1 MFGNQM
7 KSLAKISGYVRIM
20 LTKDSLERLE
30 LMIMRMTA
38 TTFKVQ
44 ENRKNLTYCIVFNR
58 VFSEPN
64 PVI

>member
-64 PVI
+64 HVI

>member
-1 MFGNQM
+1 M
-7 KSLAKISGYVRIM
+7 KSLAKISSYVRIM

-38 TTFKVQ
+38 TTFKVH

-64 PVI
+64 HVI

>member
-1 MFGNQM
+1 M
-7 KSLAKISGYVRIM
+7 KSLAKMCGYVRIM

-44 ENRKNLTYCIVFNR
+44 ENRKNLTHCIVFNR

-64 PVI
+64 HVI

>member
-44 ENRKNLTYCIVFNR
+44 ENRKNLTHCIVFNR

-64 PVI
+64 HVI